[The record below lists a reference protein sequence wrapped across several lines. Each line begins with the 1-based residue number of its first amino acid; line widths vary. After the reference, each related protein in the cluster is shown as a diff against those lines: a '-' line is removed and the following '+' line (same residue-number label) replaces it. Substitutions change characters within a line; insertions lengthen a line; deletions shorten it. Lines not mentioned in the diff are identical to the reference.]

1 MKQRALTVVTRIE
14 RDQVASLDALLT
26 QIGDHVNDNPY
37 IDFSRMRSL
46 HFASWVM
53 VAFDPAFP
61 PQLVLEMS
69 YDGELE
75 EHLDQLLAHGGRA
88 VDAIYSHCEGY
99 PAAADGRDPRL
110 VKNYLLTHAVREAAF
125 LVGLPGQ
132 TVASL
137 LNAID
142 VRQEVQR
149 FLDNLA
155 AAGGFDGLSPVALID
170 RVARHLR
177 GPAPVKPEPSA
188 VPLEQQRAIALRNT
202 ILMVLAC
209 VPLAIALSPLLAI
222 FLAVLR
228 VHEIRDRAVP
238 PPPADPIDPR
248 LYAQEDMFVQNH
260 LATVVK
266 LKPGLFRRWTLKG
279 VMAFFDVFA
288 GAIYRDGNVGGNATI
303 HFLRTFMMDDDQR
316 VALFSNY
323 DGSWANYLGDFAD
336 QMVFFLNAAFGN
348 TEGFPA
354 VNWLIGGGARDIA
367 AYKQWTRE
375 RSPYTHVWYSA
386 YPNVTI
392 QNAQKDLALRDGIL
406 DGRRADD
413 VAALLRVL

>member
-1 MKQRALTVVTRIE
+1 MKQRALTVVTRIQ

-37 IDFSRMRSL
+37 VDFSRMRSL

-53 VAFDPAFP
+53 VALDPEFP
-61 PQLVLEMS
+61 PQLVLETS
-69 YDGELE
+69 YDGDLE

-88 VDAIYSHCEGY
+88 VDAIYSHCNGY
-99 PAAADGRDPRL
+99 PVAGRRDPRL
-110 VKNYLLTHAVREAAF
+110 VKDYLRTHAVREAAF

-149 FLDNLA
+149 FLDDLA
-155 AAGGFDGLSPVALID
+155 ATCGFDGLSPTALID
-170 RVARHLR
+170 RIARHLLR
-177 GPAPVKPEPSA
+177 SSSVTPEPSA
-188 VPLEQQRAIALRNT
+188 VPLEQQRAIAFRNA
-202 ILMVLAC
+202 ILMTLGG

-238 PPPADPIDPR
+238 PLPAGPIDPR
-248 LYAQEDMFVQNH
+248 LFSQEDRFVQNH
-260 LATVVK
+260 LATVVR
-266 LKPGLFRRWTLKG
+266 LRPGLFRRWTLKG

-288 GAIYRDGNVGGNATI
+288 RAIYRDGNVGGNPTI
-303 HFLRTFMMDDDQR
+303 HFLRTFMMDDDRR

-392 QNAQKDLALRDGIL
+392 QNSQKDLALRDGIL
-406 DGRRADD
+406 DERRADS

>member
-1 MKQRALTVVTRIE
+1 MKQRALTVVTRIA

-37 IDFSRMRSL
+37 VDFSRMSSL

-53 VAFDPAFP
+53 VAFDPEFP
-61 PQLVLEMS
+61 PQLVLETS

-75 EHLDQLLAHGGRA
+75 QHLDELLAHGGRA
-88 VDAIYSHCEGY
+88 VDAIYAHCEGY
-99 PAAADGRDPRL
+99 PAADGRDPRL
-110 VKNYLLTHAVREAAF
+110 VKDYLRTHAVPEAAF

-149 FLDNLA
+149 YLDDLA
-155 AAGGFDGLSPVALID
+155 TACGFDGLSPKALVD
-170 RVARHLR
+170 RIARHLLGPSPVR
-177 GPAPVKPEPSA
+177 PAPSE
-188 VPLEQQRAIALRNT
+188 VPLEQQRAIAFRNA
-202 ILMVLAC
+202 ILMALAG

-228 VHEIRDRAVP
+228 VHEVRDRAIP
-238 PPPADPIDPR
+238 PPPTEPIDPR
-248 LYAQEDMFVQNH
+248 LFSQEDMFVQNH

-266 LKPGLFRRWTLKG
+266 LKPGFFRRWTVKG

-288 GAIYRDGNVGGNATI
+288 GAIYRDGNVGGNPTI

-406 DGRRADD
+406 DDRRADG

>member
-1 MKQRALTVVTRIE
+1 MKQRALTVVTRIQ

-37 IDFSRMRSL
+37 VDFSRMSSL

-53 VAFDPAFP
+53 VALDPQFP
-61 PQLVLEMS
+61 PQLVLETS

-75 EHLDQLLAHGGRA
+75 DHLDQLLAHGGRA
-88 VDAIYSHCEGY
+88 VDAIYGHCERY
-99 PAAADGRDPRL
+99 PTADGRDPSR
-110 VKNYLLTHAVREAAF
+110 VKDYLRTHAVREAAF

-149 FLDNLA
+149 YLDELA
-155 AAGGFDGLSPVALID
+155 TATGFDGLSPTALVD
-170 RVARHLR
+170 RIARHLL
-177 GPAPVKPEPSA
+177 GPPSVKPEASA
-188 VPLEQQRAIALRNT
+188 VSLEQQRAIAFRNA
-202 ILMVLAC
+202 ILMGLAG
-209 VPLAIALSPLLAI
+209 VPLALAFWPLLAI

-228 VHEIRDRAVP
+228 VHELRDRAVP
-238 PPPADPIDPR
+238 PPPREPIDSR
-248 LYAQEDMFVQNH
+248 LFSQEDMSVQNH
-260 LATVVK
+260 LATIVK

-279 VMAFFDVFA
+279 VMALFDVFA
-288 GAIYRDGNVGGNATI
+288 GAIYRDGNVGGNPTI

-386 YPNVTI
+386 YPKVTI
-392 QNAQKDLALRDGIL
+392 QNSQKDLELRDGIL
-406 DGRRADD
+406 DDGRADG
-413 VAALLRVL
+413 VAAALRVL